1 MNYIRLVF
9 HMIGLT
15 DFKDSTRRR
24 ASDEIL
30 RIKAFNIAKIL
41 NMMDFKEVLL
51 QWSITFLIKNLL
63 VESLRLHGRT
73 A

>member
-1 MNYIRLVF
+1 
-9 HMIGLT
+9 MIGLT

-24 ASDEIL
+24 PSDEIL

-63 VESLRLHGRT
+63 VESLRLHGRR